1 MKYQCEFYDKKKQQ
15 KKTTKK
21 QTTKCLLKILP
32 NVLSINYFYA
42 NILAL
47 DKLIFQPKK
56 SVDIFVKCF
65 CFFLGQGC
73 THRIIRLQFFAKNF
87 KDLLIY
93 LLNA

>member
-1 MKYQCEFYDKKKQQ
+1 MIKKKN
-15 KKTTKK
+15 KKK
-21 QTTKCLLKILP
+21 TTKCLLKILP

-65 CFFLGQGC
+65 CFFFFFR
-73 THRIIRLQFFAKNF
+73 TRLHTQNYKVTIFC
-87 KDLLIY
+87 
-93 LLNA
+93 